1 MSLTLRHTLA
11 TVAYRGG
18 KALRDAP
25 AGFSSVSAGDGSRT
39 AGETLAHVCDLFDW
53 GAMMAQGQQVWAPKR
68 AQSWEA
74 DCDRFFDGLAA
85 FDRALESPVAGSET
99 MLFQGPIAD
108 ALTHI
113 GQISL
118 LRRLGRAPV
127 RAENY
132 ARAEITSGRVGRDQ
146 ATPRAEF

>member
-18 KALRDAP
+18 KALRNAP
-25 AGFSSVSAGDGSRT
+25 AEFSIVSAGEGSRT
-39 AGETLAHVCDLFDW
+39 AGEILAHICDLFDW
-53 GAMMAQGQQVWAPKR
+53 GVTMVTGKQAWAPK
-68 AQSWEA
+68 APQSWEA
-74 DCDRFFDGLAA
+74 DCDRFFEGLAA
-85 FDRALESPVAGSET
+85 FDRALESPVEGSEA

-118 LRRLGRAPV
+118 LRRLGQSPV
-127 RAENY
+127 RPENY
-132 ARAEITSGRVGRDQ
+132 ARAEIASGRVGRDQ
-146 ATPRAEF
+146 APPRAEF

>member
-1 MSLTLRHTLA
+1 MSLTLKHTLA

-18 KALRDAP
+18 KALRNAP
-25 AGFSSVSAGDGSRT
+25 TGFSSVSAGEGSRT
-39 AGETLAHVCDLFDW
+39 AGEILAHICDLFDW
-53 GAMMAQGQQVWAPKR
+53 GAAMAQGKPIWAPR
-68 AQSWEA
+68 TPQTWEA
-74 DCDRFFDGLAA
+74 DCDRYFDSLAA
-85 FDRALESPVAGSET
+85 FDRALESPVEGSEA

-118 LRRLGRAPV
+118 LRRLARSPV

-146 ATPRAEF
+146 PAPRAEF

>member
-18 KALRDAP
+18 KALRNAP
-25 AGFSSVSAGDGSRT
+25 VGFSSVSAGDESRT
-39 AGETLAHVCDLFDW
+39 AGEILAHICDLFDW
-53 GAMMAQGQQVWAPKR
+53 GTMMAQGQQVWAPQ
-68 AQSWEA
+68 APQSWEA
-74 DCDRFFDGLAA
+74 DCDRFFNGLAA
-85 FDRALESPVAGSET
+85 FDRALESPVKGSET

-118 LRRLGRAPV
+118 LRRLGGSPV

-132 ARAEITSGRVGRDQ
+132 ARAEISIGRVGRDQ
-146 ATPRAEF
+146 TRPRAEF

>member
-1 MSLTLRHTLA
+1 MSLTIRHTLA

-18 KALRDAP
+18 KALRNAP
-25 AGFSSVSAGDGSRT
+25 AGFSSVSAGEGSRT
-39 AGETLAHVCDLFDW
+39 AGEILAHICDLFDW
-53 GAMMAQGQQVWAPKR
+53 GATMAQGEQIWAPR
-68 AQSWEA
+68 ASQGWEA
-74 DCDRFFDGLAA
+74 DCDRYFDAVAA
-85 FDRALESPVAGSET
+85 FDRALESPVEGSEA

-118 LRRLGRAPV
+118 LRRLARSPV

-146 ATPRAEF
+146 PAPRAEF